1 MPRHKNVHNR
11 SSASYDS
18 RYDEN
23 EHHSNSE
30 DQEEDLDDGDGSES
44 EEFNNLFDLPNDV
57 LKERKGTCLSRRCA
71 RRCARYCC
79 GASLVEDF
87 MK

>member
-1 MPRHKNVHNR
+1 MPRHKNMHNTR

-44 EEFNNLFDLPNDV
+44 EEFNNLFDLSNDV

-71 RRCARYCC
+71 RYCC
-79 GASLVEDF
+79 GASLVENF